1 MGRLKKDARQVKKA
15 VTIFISDEELFR
27 VKQMAQTWGTNVSQ
41 MVAHLIMLSL
51 AHCSIAIIF

>member
-41 MVAHLIMLSL
+41 MVAHLIN
-51 AHCSIAIIF
+51 A

>member
-27 VKQMAQTWGTNVSQ
+27 VKQMARLGVLMYLK
-41 MVAHLIMLSL
+41 MVAHLINQN
-51 AHCSIAIIF
+51 F